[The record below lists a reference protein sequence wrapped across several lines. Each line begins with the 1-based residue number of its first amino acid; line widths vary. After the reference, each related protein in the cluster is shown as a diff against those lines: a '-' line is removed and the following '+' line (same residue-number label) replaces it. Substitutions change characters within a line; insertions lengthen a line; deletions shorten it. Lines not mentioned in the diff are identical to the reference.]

1 MIIKYVEFSKDQK
14 LAVNTYVSAM
24 KNACKVVLSHI
35 DESDREDTFFNDFV
49 TLAEDETVNKVSLAN
64 EMIKEVSKNHGNYL
78 RGDFAYSELPSG
90 QYLWFINIHNKAI
103 ETAKVLL
110 SYWDS
115 DLTWV
120 KNV

>member
-1 MIIKYVEFSKDQK
+1 MIIKYVEFNKNQK
-14 LAVNTYVSAM
+14 LAVDTYVSTM
-24 KNACKVVLSHI
+24 KNACKVVLSHV

-49 TLAEDETVNKVSLAN
+49 TLAEDKTVNKVSLAN
-64 EMIKEVSKNHGNYL
+64 EMVKEISKNHGNYL

-90 QYLWFINIHNKAI
+90 QYLWFINVHNKAI
-103 ETAKVLL
+103 ESAEVLL
-110 SYWDS
+110 SYWGS